1 MKIVDKYVYPKSSRA
16 NIAGLRHYTL
26 DGTEEKL
33 PSVTTVLGNT
43 QPKEKQES
51 LERWRERVGLREAQ
65 KITRDAAIRGTAM
78 HKYLEDLIRGDRSL
92 DLTPLG
98 VEATK
103 MAEIIVDHGLSY
115 VDEVYGIEATLYY
128 PGLYAG
134 SVDLIG
140 RYKDKVSIIDFKQ
153 TAAIRGTAM
162 HKYLEDLI
170 RGDRSLDL
178 TPLGVEATKM
188 AEIIVDHG
196 LSYVDEVYGIEA
208 TLYYPGLYAGSVD
221 LIGRYKD
228 KISIIDFKQTNKPK
242 QREWIGDYFL
252 QMAAYGM
259 AHDAV
264 YGTNIEQGVIMMCS
278 KDGFYQQFVIEG
290 EEFRDANTIF

>member
-26 DGTEEKL
+26 DGQEQKL
-33 PSVTTVLGNT
+33 PSVTTVLGQT

-78 HKYLEDLIRGDRSL
+78 HKYLEDFIRGERSL

-103 MAEIIVDHGLSY
+103 MAEIIVDRGLNDCS
-115 VDEVYGIEATLYY
+115 EIYGIEATLYY

-134 SVDLIG
+134 SVDLIAK
-140 RYKDKVSIIDFKQ
+140 YKDKV
-153 TAAIRGTAM
+153 
-162 HKYLEDLI
+162 
-170 RGDRSLDL
+170 
-178 TPLGVEATKM
+178 
-188 AEIIVDHG
+188 
-196 LSYVDEVYGIEA
+196 
-208 TLYYPGLYAGSVD
+208 
-221 LIGRYKD
+221 
-228 KISIIDFKQTNKPK
+228 SIIDFKQTNKPK

-264 YGTNIEQGVIMMCS
+264 YGTSIEQGVIMMCS
-278 KDGFYQQFVIEG
+278 KDGFYQQFMIEG
-290 EEFRDANTIF
+290 EEFRDAKHKFLGRLNEFYSGMDNNSDALVSGAG

>member
-1 MKIVDKYVYPKSSRA
+1 MKIIDRYVYPKSSRA

-26 DGTEEKL
+26 DGEEQKL
-33 PSVTTVLGNT
+33 PSVTTVLGQT

-51 LERWRERVGLREAQ
+51 LDRWRQRVGLREAQ

-78 HKYLEDLIRGDRSL
+78 HKYLEDLIRGERSL

-103 MAEIIVDHGLSY
+103 MAEIIVDRGLNDCS
-115 VDEVYGIEATLYY
+115 EIYGTEAVLYY

-134 SVDLIG
+134 SCDLIAN
-140 RYKDKVSIIDFKQ
+140 YKDK
-153 TAAIRGTAM
+153 
-162 HKYLEDLI
+162 L
-170 RGDRSLDL
+170 
-178 TPLGVEATKM
+178 
-188 AEIIVDHG
+188 
-196 LSYVDEVYGIEA
+196 
-208 TLYYPGLYAGSVD
+208 
-221 LIGRYKD
+221 
-228 KISIIDFKQTNKPK
+228 SIIDFKQTNKPK

-264 YGTNIEQGVIMMCS
+264 YGTSIEQGVIMICS
-278 KDGFYQQFVIEG
+278 KDGYYQQFMIEG
-290 EEFRDANTIF
+290 EEFRDAKHKFLGRLDEFYSMDNNSTTVVRSDDGAKV